1 MRRPLRLMLMMSAAS
16 LLATAASLASVVS
29 SSSERATAKKDH
41 PPVTA
46 MTGAACTNCHADILA
61 RRVMH
66 GPAASGDCAACHIV
80 TSSAG
85 TRRIG
90 LKGNASSRDT
100 AALCVACH
108 TDTADRLKQAHR
120 HAPVASGNCSACH
133 DPHGSAYRFQLPA
146 DGNQTCMKC
155 HEDIAQALAQTHVH
169 GPAVNA
175 CVICHD
181 AHAAAHPAQLKAA
194 GNDMCVACHV
204 DAAAD
209 AAASD
214 PRALFGPARIDGLDT
229 LISKAPRILLEGSL
243 TMGHPTRGHPVDA
256 RPDPAEKGRSLR
268 CASCHNP
275 HGSVG
280 AKLLRFGATGVSS
293 LCIRCHSF

>member
-1 MRRPLRLMLMMSAAS
+1 MLVMSAAS

-29 SSSERATAKKDH
+29 PPTERSTSKKDH

-46 MTGAACTNCHADILA
+46 MTGAACTSCHGDILA

-80 TSSAG
+80 ASTTGSG
-85 TRRIG
+85 GVRRIG
-90 LKGNASSRDT
+90 LKGNASARDT

-108 TDTADRLKQAHR
+108 TDTADRLKQPHR

-146 DGNQTCMKC
+146 DGNQTCTKC
-155 HEDIAQALAQTHVH
+155 HEDIAQALAQSHVH

-181 AHAAAHPAQLKAA
+181 AHAATQPAQLKAA
-194 GNDMCVACHV
+194 GNSMCIACHV

-209 AAASD
+209 RAASD
-214 PRALFGPARIDGLDT
+214 PHALFGPARIDGLDA
-229 LISKAPRILLEGSL
+229 LIAKAPRILLDESN
-243 TMGHPTRGHPVDA
+243 TTGHPTRGHPVDA
-256 RPDPAEKGRSLR
+256 RTDPAERGRSLR